1 MTTNT
6 LERFHT
12 LETALNEE
20 LYERR
25 EAIHTAILAI
35 VAKKHHFQIGPPG
48 VAKSLLVSRL
58 VKRIGDMRPA
68 DYFHWLLTMYTTPEE
83 LYGAV
88 DLPLYKN
95 TGVFR
100 RLTADKL
107 PVASFVFLDEIFKGN
122 SAILNANLTAMNER
136 KFMNNDREN
145 EDIPLISLF
154 AASNEMPPGDETNA
168 LWDRVHFRIR
178 VQEMQET
185 SSFINML
192 TKPMDPNPEKIITLE
207 DVFAAHEMVD
217 RIVVPNDV
225 LDNLRGLREDM
236 KEEGLIVSDRRWNE
250 CYKIIQAEAYL
261 NEREIAETDDMRPLM
276 HVLWSREEDTKK
288 VTRMVLDLA
297 NPIDRKALD
306 IYDHL
311 NELEINFRRDMADAD
326 NEKDKSKFAIEVH
339 SKLKKTRK
347 ELIELK
353 KQSEETGRASDSLAD
368 VKKRFTAVAKLLST
382 EGFDS
387 EGEARFSLDG

>member
-12 LETALNEE
+12 LEAALNDE

-25 EAIHTAILAI
+25 EAIHTAILALL
-35 VAKKHHFQIGPPG
+35 ARKHHFQIGPPG
-48 VAKSLLVSRL
+48 VAKSLLVTRL
-58 VKRIGDMRPA
+58 VKRIDDMKPE
-68 DYFHWLLTMYTTPEE
+68 DFFHWLLTQYTTPEE

-88 DLPLYKN
+88 DLPTYKN
-95 TGVFR
+95 HGIFR

-107 PVASFVFLDEIFKGN
+107 PVATIVFLDEFFKGN

-136 KFMNNDREN
+136 KFFNNDREHEN
-145 EDIPLISLF
+145 IPVISF
-154 AASNEMPPGDETNA
+154 FTASNEMPPGDETNA

-185 SSFINML
+185 TSFINML
-192 TKPMDPNPEKIITLE
+192 TRPMDPEPERIISLN
-207 DVFAAHEMVD
+207 DIYAAHEYVD
-217 RIVVPNDV
+217 RVQVPHDV
-225 LDNLRGLREDM
+225 LDNIRGLREDM
-236 KEEGLIVSDRRWNE
+236 KEKGLIVSDRRWNE

-276 HVLWSREEDTKK
+276 HVLWSREEDQKA

-297 NPIDRKALD
+297 NPIDREALD
-306 IYDHL
+306 IYDNL

-326 NEKDKSKFAIEVH
+326 NEKDKSKFSIEVH
-339 SKLKKTRK
+339 TKLKKTRK
-347 ELIELK
+347 RLIELK

-368 VKKRFTAVAKLLST
+368 VKKKFTQVAKLLST
-382 EGFDS
+382 EGFGSD
-387 EGEARFSLDG
+387 GEVRFNLDN